1 MDSMKKILWVDD
13 DIKRLELSV
22 DIDEFIDKGFEIIKA
37 ANPDEC
43 SEIIEQRHDFECII
57 VDISM
62 PTGKNI
68 DFGEAKGGMRTGLI
82 ILKNLAKN
90 EELKNIKKV
99 VYTIVDDEEVR
110 NYCEENNITYL
121 SKRNY
126 LSDTFVEKISQL
138 ISLKDE

>member
-82 ILKNLAKN
+82 ILKNLVKN
-90 EELKNIKKV
+90 KELKNIKKV

>member
-43 SEIIEQRHDFECII
+43 SEIIEQRHDFGCII

-82 ILKNLAKN
+82 ILKNLVKN